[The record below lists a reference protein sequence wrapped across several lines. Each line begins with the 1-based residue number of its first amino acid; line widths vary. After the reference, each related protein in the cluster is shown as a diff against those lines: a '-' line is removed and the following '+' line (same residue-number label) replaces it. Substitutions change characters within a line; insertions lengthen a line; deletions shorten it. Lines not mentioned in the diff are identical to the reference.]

1 MQTKTNQIGAK
12 LRSVF
17 LVVIM
22 VLSTTAAF
30 ATNASASAARNY
42 TTNRDPIDIGIADF
56 NCDGHNDM
64 AVATD
69 GTHTITVLTN
79 DGTGD
84 FTDRYDVWVSGNTSR
99 NAEWDEF
106 SNVQFLE
113 VGEFTGDSA
122 PDIAIFQRNNPFKR
136 DANGA
141 PAGEPG
147 NLTILEN
154 DGCSSDSFSIGAR
167 FTHFYAWDLAVGDV
181 NQDGNDD
188 VLVLDLLNDISNQRV
203 VTYMGPV
210 SSTTTPM
217 TTALGASSTN
227 AYRDLEVGDW
237 GEGQQGLGSQCYDE
251 DIWLLRSEGV
261 DYTTGTVTNPGNDDN
276 VTVIEFNCQTNLFP
290 TTYTFST
297 TPQAGSHVVNM
308 ANTFGAFDI
317 GDIDDN
323 GVIDTIAM
331 TQGNLENITYTT
343 SSAVGTWATPTLA
356 YFGPYISYDV
366 TVADINGDGEP
377 DFVNPT
383 VAYQQNTSDS
393 AGGSTSSFWLN
404 FPTTVQVTLSDGSGG
419 HVTPLSYEA
428 GRRPNIAVV
437 GQLAGSTT
445 SAPDIV
451 VGHTSYD
458 FGSWIDNLGWDG
470 QYDYVTLVEMD
481 NKDIAVTDIEIS
493 PVDRYFGVVGEGTR
507 SIDVTVT
514 NTGMDTLTQ
523 SATLDVELK
532 VVDESNS
539 SNTTVY
545 TDDFDSAADASGCG
559 SGCTWVFNEYTDQS
573 SMWHLETNHSV
584 GATDGN
590 NGPNLSANYLN
601 PTDFM
606 WAGEYKTNS
615 SGDEWSGYGRH
626 WDDALT
632 LTDVDLTGSDRAF
645 LSVELFRHLGYGAL
659 GSGVDTDGDGAA
671 DQFLVGDVWDDI
683 AMVEVGSSETG
694 WSTIACPTSAQVGG
708 ACLSGTSMWGGYDLD
723 RLRTLNAGGAAENLL
738 YYGLAAAGTY
748 YGWSNFTEEG
758 VGEFD
763 LSPWA
768 GETVDIR
775 FRLRTGFEGS
785 ISDDNESLWS
795 GRDGYAIDNITIYKQ
810 NTAYFPNPQTL
821 QSNLNLVNLGPG
833 EEETASITA
842 NLLNDTIYR
851 ISATLS
857 NHAWDEQPVNDDI
870 IEYVQPFNL
879 YDPAIEGIDYFNP
892 GGLYA
897 EGFFDID
904 VINNNWGN
912 TMVDYDIKATVF
924 SATPSDVLCSAPAVI
939 CKESFEG
946 GATGYVYSDDGN
958 PQGAIYNEATCNDV
972 IFNNNAYWFGHP
984 CDTSTQ
990 GYGDLWE
997 NETLTIPGVD
1007 LTGMSG
1013 DFVSLNFEYYA
1024 DTFYGIDVDGTSI
1037 VDVNDYASI
1046 NVDYTKGS
1054 DTYSAVLLGQW
1065 NDYDEDGTCRND
1077 DNEDGFVNASESIN
1091 QAEISF
1097 IGDSASTDGSDG
1109 NYNVFF
1115 NTDDLILSRSIDL
1128 THLYVLNNTAA
1139 DSLQWSRE
1147 CISLAGSTAD
1157 INFEFQSD
1165 DDGRNGIN
1173 DGFKGVAFNNIT
1185 LQEFTFYEDA
1195 SYTVSRTMVD
1205 AEEVATT
1212 TVANHEFFSGVYMI
1226 RAETIFDNATAG
1238 VPWFNDNEV
1247 SEANNFEQV
1256 IFNVESVD
1264 ITLGKPS
1271 TLACLEDGVYACVLP
1286 IDGSLTHN
1294 WDLKATNGVLAG
1306 DYMFYMTVYDET
1318 DGAQVHQATSAPTTT
1333 ALESNERIDL
1343 TFPAYNG
1350 WMDGHSYNISYH
1362 AELANGNPSGNIRY
1376 FHATFADQIDVAILS
1391 DSTARTSTIK
1401 EDLQLLGMSYTQFAI
1416 NDWTTYLD
1424 SGWMTHYDKI
1434 LLPWQE
1440 DVAAKDVE
1448 SGGRGYYQKLGS
1460 TANRQT
1466 LESFMSAGGTVQ
1478 AHLGPQGSQIYGLDV
1493 GLNGRLPFGMDV
1505 QSRNTPETKILYT
1518 GLDIADPFHPIM
1530 DDVSTTAFQGFEG
1543 DGTVATAVLNTN
1555 SVSTQNVPGVCNGYM
1570 EDGGFFQSLLRT
1582 SANNKDVIMGTCSYY
1597 QGGMIISTIDVA
1609 TYSSRADS
1617 TTFPLL
1623 GNMLSYSV
1631 TPYPEGFGAMGQDL
1645 GLTIDDDVPGIDPST
1660 GGYATHYMKSDATV
1674 AFGYNSATTATL
1686 TADWILDGPT
1696 NWMGQTMASGTDHI
1710 SEAAPSATFCKT
1722 DLSSAT
1728 GCLQGAQWT
1737 VTLLLHDDAGHA
1749 RIISIVVETN
1759 DVLADA
1765 YAPEANMSI
1774 DMRDEYSDNIEYIGT
1789 KTVSNTEWD
1798 VNRVILTEAGELV
1811 LHFDASESFDADA
1824 IDPDNDKGIVT
1835 YEWKVF
1841 FDAPYG
1847 DTSFNLEGHTFE
1859 ESAASNGLFSYKF
1872 QNVTVDDSG
1881 TAESQ
1886 IRMELRV
1893 YDASGKFSDKFRMYF
1908 VVVPEGYG
1916 DEIPVVQYNDFENTS
1931 VGVSES
1937 TYTITGTIL
1946 SGSETGEVYVE
1957 AAFSR
1962 DDFSASAIEKY
1973 NLITD
1978 NKFDRSEALADSE
1991 SFELTL
1997 NIDEFYSNTSEVVEI
2012 WVRVYEGDDERWSDD
2027 LTKMVL
2033 INLKQCRGVL
2043 ANESALAAGG
2053 DFVWNATTSECDWIG
2068 EWTYDPT
2075 AGTWSEPT
2083 TDNQG
2088 EDESDDSNLMLIVAI
2103 IASVLVLLL
2112 VSVFFLRSGSGD
2124 KIDNLSAAAAGYG
2137 QEMDMTEQYVQQL
2150 IAQGYPEET
2159 ARAYAAQYVG
2169 QAAAAPAAA
2178 APTAAAPAA
2187 SNDLY
2192 TQYYNQYFQQFV
2204 SQGYDEA
2211 TAAQYAQQYAAQ
2223 AQQQQQ

>member
-17 LVVIM
+17 LVLIM
-22 VLSTTAAF
+22 VLSTTATF
-30 ATNASASAARNY
+30 AMNASASAARTY

-56 NCDGHNDM
+56 NCDGYNDM
-64 AVATD
+64 AIATD
-69 GTHTITVLTN
+69 GTHTISILLN
-79 DGTGD
+79 DGNGD
-84 FTDRYDVWVSGNTSR
+84 FSERYDVWVSKNTSR

-106 SNVQFLE
+106 ANVQFLE
-113 VGEFTGDSA
+113 VGEFNGDNA
-122 PDIAIFQRNNPFKR
+122 PDIAIFQRNNPFKT
-136 DANGA
+136 DDNGA

-154 DGCSSDSFSIGAR
+154 DGCNTDSFSIGQR
-167 FTHFYAWDLAVGDV
+167 FTHFWAWDVAVGDI

-188 VLVLDLLNDISNQRV
+188 VVILDLLSDLSNQRF
-203 VTYMGPV
+203 VTYMGPIGA
-210 SSTTTPM
+210 STAPM
-217 TTALGASSTN
+217 VTALGTANTN
-227 AYRDLEVGDW
+227 SYRSIEIGDW
-237 GEGQQGLGSQCYDE
+237 GEGQQGIGSQCYDE
-251 DIWLLRSEGV
+251 DVWLLRSEGV
-261 DYTTGTVTNPGNDDN
+261 DYATGQTTNPGNDDN
-276 VTVIEFNCQTNLFP
+276 VTVVEFNCQTNLFP
-290 TTYTFST
+290 ATYTFST
-297 TPQAGSHVVNM
+297 SPQAGSHVVNM

-317 GDIDDN
+317 GDMN
-323 GVIDTIAM
+323 GDGTVDTIAM
-331 TQGNLENITYTT
+331 TQGNLENITFTT
-343 SSAVGTWATPTLA
+343 SSAVGTWATPALA

-366 TVADINGDGEP
+366 TIADINGDGEP

-437 GQLAGSTT
+437 GQLAGATT

-451 VGHTSYD
+451 VGHASYN
-458 FGSWIDNLGWDG
+458 FGNWVDNLGWDA
-470 QYDYVTLVEMD
+470 QYDYVTVVEMD
-481 NKDIAVTDIEIS
+481 SKDIAVTGIEIN
-493 PVDRYFGVVGEGTR
+493 PVDRFFGIVGEGTR
-507 SIDVTVT
+507 DINVTIT

-523 SATLDVELK
+523 SANLDVELK
-532 VVDESNS
+532 IVDEANS
-539 SNTTVY
+539 SNSTVFSH
-545 TDDFDSAADASGCG
+545 DFDTPADATGCSG
-559 SGCTWVFNEYTDQS
+559 GCTWSFDEYVDQS
-573 SMWHLETNHSV
+573 SNWILETNHTV

-590 NGPNLSANYLN
+590 NDPNVSANYQN

-615 SGDEWSGYGRH
+615 SGDLWSGYGRH

-632 LTDVDLTGSDRAF
+632 LKDVDLTGSDRAF

-659 GSGVDTDGDGAA
+659 GSVDATTGQWLIGD
-671 DQFLVGDVWDDI
+671 LWDDV
-683 AMVEVGSSETG
+683 AMIEVGSEETG
-694 WSTIACPTSAQVGG
+694 WSTIACPTSAQVAGE
-708 ACLSGTSMWGGYDLD
+708 CLSGASIWGGYDND
-723 RLRTLNAGGAAENLL
+723 RAFKINGYGGVAEGRY
-738 YYGLAAAGTY
+738 YYGVFSSGTY
-748 YGWSNFTEEG
+748 YGWSNFTQEG

-768 GETVDIR
+768 GETVDVR
-775 FRLRTGFEGS
+775 FRLRSGFDGS
-785 ISDDNESLWS
+785 IADDNESLWS

-833 EEETASITA
+833 EEETASISA

-851 ISATLS
+851 VSATLS
-857 NHAWDEQPVNDDI
+857 NHAWDEQTVNDEI
-870 IEYVQPFNL
+870 IGYIQPFNL
-879 YDPAIEGIDYFNP
+879 YDPAVEGIDYFNP

-904 VINNNWGN
+904 VVTNNWGN
-912 TMVDYDIKATVF
+912 TMVDFDVKATVF
-924 SATPSDVLCSAPAVI
+924 SATPSDILCSAPAVI

-946 GATGYVYSDDGN
+946 GAEGYVYSDDGN
-958 PQGAIYNEATCNDV
+958 PQGAIYNEATCNTP

-984 CDTSTQ
+984 CDTATQ

-1007 LTGMSG
+1007 LTSMSG

-1046 NVDYTKGS
+1046 NVDFTKGTDS
-1054 DTYSAVLLGQW
+1054 YSAVLLGQW
-1065 NDYDEDGTCRND
+1065 NDYDEDGTCQND
-1077 DNEDGFVNASESIN
+1077 DNGDGFTNASESIN

-1097 IGDSASTDGSDG
+1097 IGDSASTDGSAG

-1139 DSLQWSRE
+1139 DSLQWFRE
-1147 CISLAGSTAD
+1147 CISLAGSTVD

-1165 DDGRNGIN
+1165 GDGRNGIN

-1195 SYTVSRTMVD
+1195 SYTVSRTNVD

-1212 TVANHEFFSGVYMI
+1212 TIANHEFFSGVYMI
-1226 RAETIFDNATAG
+1226 RAETVFDNTTAG
-1238 VPWFNDNEV
+1238 VPWFNDNEM
-1247 SEANNFEQV
+1247 SNSNNIEQV

-1271 TLACLEDGVYACVLP
+1271 TLACLDDGIYECVLP

-1318 DGAQVHQATSAPTTT
+1318 DGAQVHQASSSQTTT
-1333 ALESNERIDL
+1333 TLASNERIDL
-1343 TFPAYNG
+1343 TFPAYNS
-1350 WMDGHSYNISYH
+1350 WMDGHTYNISFH
-1362 AELANGNPSGNIRY
+1362 AELANGNPSGNVRY
-1376 FHATFADQIDVAILS
+1376 FHATFADQIDVAILG

-1401 EDLQLLGMSYTQFAI
+1401 EDLQLLGMTYTQFGI

-1440 DVAAKDVE
+1440 DIAAKDVE

-1570 EDGGFFQSLLRT
+1570 EDGGYFQSLLRT
-1582 SANNKDVIMGTCSYY
+1582 SANSKDVIMGTCSYY
-1597 QGGMIISTIDVA
+1597 QGGMIVSTIDVA

-1617 TTFPLL
+1617 TTFPIL
-1623 GNMLSYSV
+1623 GNMLEYAV

-1645 GLTIDDDVPGIDPST
+1645 GLTVDGQMPGIDPST

-1674 AFGYNSATTATL
+1674 NFGYTSATSAPL
-1686 TADWILDGPT
+1686 TADWILAGPT
-1696 NWMGQTMASGTDHI
+1696 NWMGQAMASGSDHI
-1710 SEAAPSATFCKT
+1710 SEASPSATFCKT

-1728 GCLQGAQWT
+1728 GCLQGAQWE

-1749 RIISIVVETN
+1749 RIISVLVETN

-1765 YAPEANMSI
+1765 FAPEANMSI
-1774 DMRDEYSDNIEYIGT
+1774 DMRDEYTDNVEFIRT

-1824 IDPDNDKGIVT
+1824 IDGSNGIVT

-1859 ESAASNGLFSYKF
+1859 ESAASQGLFSYKF

-1881 TAESQ
+1881 TASSE

-1893 YDASGKFSDKFRMYF
+1893 YDASGKFSDKYRMYF

-1962 DDFSASAIEKY
+1962 GDFSASAIEKY

-1978 NKFDRSEALADSE
+1978 NKFDRSDALADSDT
-1991 SFELTL
+1991 FELTL
-1997 NIDEFYSNTSEVVEI
+1997 NIDEFDSNTSEVVEI

-2068 EWTYDPT
+2068 EWTYDPET
-2075 AGTWSEPT
+2075 GTWSEPT
-2083 TDNQG
+2083 TDNQAG
-2088 EDESDDSNLMLIVAI
+2088 EDSEGSSMMLIIGI
-2103 IASVLVLLL
+2103 IATVLVLLL
-2112 VSVFFLRSGSGD
+2112 ISAFFLRGGSGD

-2137 QEMDMTEQYVQQL
+2137 GQQMDMTEQYVQQL

-2169 QAAAAPAAA
+2169 QATAAAPAAA
-2178 APTAAAPAA
+2178 APAAA

-2204 SQGYDEA
+2204 AQGYDEA

>member
-106 SNVQFLE
+106 ANVQFLE

-261 DYTTGTVTNPGNDDN
+261 DYATGQTTNPGNDDN

-437 GQLAGSTT
+437 GQLAGSST

-451 VGHTSYD
+451 VGHSSYD

-507 SIDVTVT
+507 NINVTVT

-532 VVDESNS
+532 VVDETNS

-590 NGPNLSANYLN
+590 NGPNFSANYLN

-659 GSGVDTDGDGAA
+659 GSGVDTDGDGVA

-723 RLRTLNAGGAAENLL
+723 RLRTLNAGGSAENLL

-785 ISDDNESLWS
+785 IADDNESLWS

-857 NHAWDEQPVNDDI
+857 NHAWDEQTVNDDI

-1212 TVANHEFFSGVYMI
+1212 TIANHEFFSGVYMI

-1286 IDGSLTHN
+1286 IDGSLTHS

-1362 AELANGNPSGNIRY
+1362 AELANGNPSGNTRY

-1582 SANNKDVIMGTCSYY
+1582 SANSKDVIMGTCSYY

-1631 TPYPEGFGAMGQDL
+1631 TPYPEGFGSMGQDL
-1645 GLTIDDDVPGIDPST
+1645 GLTIDDDTPGIDPST

-1696 NWMGQTMASGTDHI
+1696 NWMGQTMASGTDHV

-1749 RIISIVVETN
+1749 RIISVVVETN

-1774 DMRDEYSDNIEYIGT
+1774 DMRDEYVDNVEYVGT

-1811 LHFDASESFDADA
+1811 LHFDASESYDADA
-1824 IDPDNDKGIVT
+1824 IDGSNGIVT

-1962 DDFSASAIEKY
+1962 SDFSASAIEKY

-2068 EWTYDPT
+2068 EWAYDPT
-2075 AGTWSEPT
+2075 SGTWSEPT

>member
-1 MQTKTNQIGAK
+1 
-12 LRSVF
+12 
-17 LVVIM
+17 M